1 MKKSN
6 KNGFILA
13 ETIAISVVI
22 MTSLVIIYTQF
33 RIVSNS
39 YFKTFNYNSVNNL
52 YLTNNVKEFI
62 KTQSIDEL
70 KKMLDNAD
78 YVDLTSCSYFTEYI
92 YCEALFDSIGA
103 NKVIFTKEDLS
114 SLRNNLPS
122 NFSEK
127 LKQFINY
134 INYENNNNYRL
145 IVEFSDETYASL
157 LVK

>member
-70 KKMLDNAD
+70 KK
-78 YVDLTSCSYFTEYI
+78 C
-92 YCEALFDSIGA
+92 
-103 NKVIFTKEDLS
+103 
-114 SLRNNLPS
+114 
-122 NFSEK
+122 
-127 LKQFINY
+127 
-134 INYENNNNYRL
+134 
-145 IVEFSDETYASL
+145 
-157 LVK
+157 

>member
-78 YVDLTSCSYFTEYI
+78 YVDLTSCAYFTEYI

-114 SLRNNLPS
+114 SLKNNLPS

-134 INYENNNNYRL
+134 INYGNNNNYRL

>member
-1 MKKSN
+1 MKI
-6 KNGFILA
+6 GCHVGMFA
-13 ETIAISVVI
+13 P
-22 MTSLVIIYTQF
+22 
-33 RIVSNS
+33 
-39 YFKTFNYNSVNNL
+39 NYLLDS
-52 YLTNNVKEFI
+52 VKEALSYGANTFMFYTGAPQNSLRTPVE
-62 KTQSIDEL
+62 KLKIDEL

-114 SLRNNLPS
+114 SLKNNLPS

-134 INYENNNNYRL
+134 INYGNNNNYRL